1 MLSFISRHSRQP
13 QPVDRVNK
21 YLNQA
26 IIARSVDR
34 EKSEHVNY
42 ITLRFKKS
50 QKEKQVR
57 DQRVLYIYI
66 WASRLE
72 FCTYHIL
79 SNKGLDDPSQMHRR
93 VKATTIHIHKVSHY
107 ARFLS
112 MWYVRPAKPQISLR
126 SLIRAFASS
135 LNIL

>member
-1 MLSFISRHSRQP
+1 MSSGFFFRFPRQP

-50 QKEKQVR
+50 MKEKQYQATDDFAFSSSMICSMVMLIC
-57 DQRVLYIYI
+57 V
-66 WASRLE
+66 AAVN
-72 FCTYHIL
+72 TVIL
-79 SNKGLDDPSQMHRR
+79 PR
-93 VKATTIHIHKVSHY
+93 
-107 ARFLS
+107 
-112 MWYVRPAKPQISLR
+112 
-126 SLIRAFASS
+126 
-135 LNIL
+135 